1 MCDARKRTF
10 ATLSDCFVEQQRRF
24 TADALLR
31 RGVLAGRSLTNNTTM
46 MPYMAAKHLGDK
58 FKKCGLVG
66 RIAAFVDQFLI
77 HDFIQEV
84 NRCSIGSLVYKR
96 NSSLI
101 RPTIAVR
108 PVPSIDMFQCL
119 FFLLAGPV
127 AKVELPRGCY
137 FTGSL
142 CCAAASF
149 PVQHWHHIPQM
160 VAAWNQAGDYDNFV
174 REINEIF
181 GEDLSDVH
189 LGHIQE
195 QSWFLE
201 EDGLGPLARS
211 DVDIIVTAKNDQ
223 EATTKIREIIGK
235 TLSLVGEA
243 AVIVTKN
250 GFTIVPHFPLK
261 HVQVIVLW
269 TRSLLD
275 YLLFVDLDCTAL
287 AYDGRRLY
295 GTDRSLLA
303 HLSKHNYVTGSMLQI
318 RKDTPI
324 RVGKKAQIGFG
335 AFLVYTPELERSEQW
350 LKALRQSIDQP
361 PPFFNDHRNMCPSMY
376 GGPHTM
382 DELVDCLTEHAGSY
396 SETKLPRGH
405 NVPPALVQAFLLEC
419 HRRARSQ
426 GKRLIAH
433 DATRLIGRFP
443 TSFPVVYVGEKLRIK
458 TEQWWREWQMV

>member
-1 MCDARKRTF
+1 M
-10 ATLSDCFVEQQRRF
+10 
-24 TADALLR
+24 
-31 RGVLAGRSLTNNTTM
+31 G
-46 MPYMAAKHLGDK
+46 
-58 FKKCGLVG
+58 
-66 RIAAFVDQFLI
+66 I
-77 HDFIQEV
+77 
-84 NRCSIGSLVYKR
+84 
-96 NSSLI
+96 
-101 RPTIAVR
+101 
-108 PVPSIDMFQCL
+108 FQCL
-119 FFLLAGPV
+119 FYLFAGPV
-127 AKVELPRGCY
+127 GKVELPHGCY

-142 CCAAASF
+142 CCAAATIPSK
-149 PVQHWHHIPQM
+149 HWRRIPEIEA
-160 VAAWNQAGDYDNFV
+160 VWKVDHGDDYDNFV
-174 REINEIF
+174 REMNQIF
-181 GEDLSDVH
+181 GQDLSDVH

-195 QSWFLE
+195 QSWLLE

-211 DVDIIVTAKNDQ
+211 DVDIIVTADDDE
-223 EATTKIREIIGK
+223 EATQKVRDIIEK
-235 TLSLVGEA
+235 VRFVVGEA
-243 AVIVTKN
+243 AIIVTKN

-287 AYDGRRLY
+287 AYDGERLY

-303 HLSKHNYVTGSMLQI
+303 HLGKYNYVTGSMLQI

-335 AFLVYTPELERSEQW
+335 TFLVYAPELERSEQW
-350 LKALRQSIDQP
+350 LKALRQSTDQP
-361 PPFFNDHRNMCPSMY
+361 PPFFNDHKNMCLRMY
-376 GGPHTM
+376 GGAHTM